1 MAAILRTFFKIVFA
15 ALAALLVSAQAFA
28 DDAPPML
35 AMIDAHP
42 ALWTVHGP
50 KGTAYLFGSIH
61 ILPPNMNW
69 HTPQID
75 AAMKASDVFVFEIP
89 MDDSTKTDIADF
101 VRDNGT
107 LPAGTTL
114 PSLLNPKALKNYNA
128 ALTLAHV
135 PPMVLE
141 NRRPWLA
148 ALVLDV
154 SYMAQRHLSPDD
166 GVDRKVYAEAVAEGG
181 KTFRAF
187 ETPEQQFALLMP
199 KDRKLEVS
207 EFDSSLVELLHD
219 QGTMGD
225 LVDAWADGDTKRLA
239 AQAHDGFKGHPDV
252 EKSLFDDRNRNW
264 VGQIGKMLAENH
276 TFFITVGAGHLA
288 GPKGVPALLRA
299 KGYKVDGP

>member
-1 MAAILRTFFKIVFA
+1 MAAIVRILFRTLCAVFA
-15 ALAALLVSAQAFA
+15 ALLIPAQAFA
-28 DDAPPML
+28 ADAPPML

-42 ALWTVHGP
+42 ALWTVYGP

-61 ILPPNMNW
+61 ILPPNMEW

-89 MDDSTKTDIADF
+89 MDDSTKQDIADF
-101 VRDNGT
+101 VRDNGF

-114 PSLLNPKALKNYNA
+114 PSLLTPQALKNYNA
-128 ALTLAHV
+128 ALAVAHV
-135 PPMVLE
+135 PPVVLE

-148 ALVLDV
+148 SLVLDV
-154 SYMAQRHLSPDD
+154 SYMAQRHLSPDS

-199 KDRKLEVS
+199 KDRKLEVA
-207 EFDSSLVELLHD
+207 EFDSSLLELLHD
-219 QGTMGD
+219 DGSIGN
-225 LVDAWADGDTKRLA
+225 LVDAWADGDVKRLA
-239 AQAHDGFKGHPDV
+239 ALARADVKGHPEV
-252 EKSLFDDRNRNW
+252 EKALFDDRNRNW
-264 VGQIGKMLAENH
+264 VGQIGKMLDEKH

-299 KGYKVDGP
+299 RGYRVDGP